1 MGKVLAMS
9 RAGLAALVAGLALAG
24 CGNDRSASGGEAFL
38 AAGRV
43 LSEQVR
49 ALRPGGAGGGANGGQ
64 PVSRALVADFPDP
77 LLYAQIPARGA
88 DGLLGM
94 IARNGD
100 AVTWAT
106 PDQITLTLKGGMVV
120 ATRGLGDD
128 LMSAQVP
135 DVAAL
140 ADAGGGRALRR
151 HFHIAGDEGR
161 RREDFRC
168 AIAVTGPET
177 IEVLERRHETLHL
190 TETCADP
197 ATPGAPVFVNEHW
210 IEPGGLM
217 RRSRQWLGAAIG
229 HIELQRVV
237 D

>member
-9 RAGLAALVAGLALAG
+9 RAGLALAAGLVLAG
-24 CGNDRSASGGEAFL
+24 CGNDPGATGGEAFL

-43 LSEQVR
+43 LTEQVR
-49 ALRPGGAGGGANGGQ
+49 ALRPGAAGAP
-64 PVSRALVADFPDP
+64 PVSRAAIGDFPDP
-77 LLYAQIPARGA
+77 LLHARIPGRGA
-88 DGLLGM
+88 EALLGV
-94 IARNGD
+94 IAQSGET
-100 AVTWAT
+100 VTWAT
-106 PDQITLTLKGGMVV
+106 PDQITLTLKDGMVV

-135 DVAAL
+135 DVAVL
-140 ADAGGGRALRR
+140 AAAGAGRALRR

-161 RREDFRC
+161 RREDFHC
-168 AIAVTGPET
+168 EIALLGPET

-197 ATPGAPVFVNEHW
+197 ATPATPAFVNEHW

-217 RRSRQWLGAAIG
+217 RRSRQWIGAGIG
-229 HIELQRVV
+229 RIELQRVV